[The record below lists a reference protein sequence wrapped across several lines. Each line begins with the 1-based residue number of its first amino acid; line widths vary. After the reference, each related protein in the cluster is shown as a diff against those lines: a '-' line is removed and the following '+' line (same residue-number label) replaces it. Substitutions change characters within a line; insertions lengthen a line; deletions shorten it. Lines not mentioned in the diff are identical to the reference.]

1 MVAFANADSVVE
13 IRCAICG
20 TVYAIMYNREDMV
33 DWLSGQGFIQ
43 DIMPYLSA
51 AERELL
57 ISRTC
62 GSCFDKMFPSPLDNE
77 ENV

>member
-1 MVAFANADSVVE
+1 MVAFANADSIVE
-13 IRCAICG
+13 VRCAICG
-20 TVYAIMYNREDMV
+20 TLYTIMYNRQDMV

-43 DIMPYLSA
+43 DIMPYLSD

-62 GSCFDKMFPSPLDNE
+62 GSCFDEMFPAKLDNE

>member
-1 MVAFANADSVVE
+1 MVAFANADSVIEV
-13 IRCAICG
+13 RCAMCG
-20 TVYAIMYNREDMV
+20 TLYAIMYNRQDMM

-43 DIMPYLSA
+43 DIMTYLSD

-62 GSCFDKMFPSPLDNE
+62 GSCFDKMFPAPLDNE
-77 ENV
+77 EIV

>member
-1 MVAFANADSVVE
+1 MVALNHVDSTVE
-13 IRCAICG
+13 VRCAMCG
-20 TVYAIMYNREDMV
+20 TLYAIMYNRQDMM

-43 DIMPYLSA
+43 DIMPYLSD

-62 GSCFDKMFPSPLDNE
+62 GSCFDKMFPAPLDNE